1 MADNSLK
8 QYIDVYEEHKALI
21 DSHSAP
27 LMNSLR
33 PAACEAL
40 KNCVLPKKGAENYE
54 HTDLNE
60 ILAPDYGLNLARV
73 PISINPLEAFRCGV
87 PSLSTSLFMLLNDSF
102 AATRAGR
109 DSLPE
114 GVEMCSL
121 PDFCRRHPEVAEK
134 YYGQIAPLSNPIVA
148 LDTMLAQDGVALYV
162 PKGVKVEKT
171 IQLVNVL
178 NNGLPL
184 MAVRR
189 VLVIIEDDAEARVL
203 VCDHTQNPELDFC
216 SIGVVE
222 IFAGKRSRFDWYDM
236 EESTERTSRLNTIY
250 TRLDEE
256 ANVMIDGIT
265 LFNGRT
271 RNEYHGVFTAP
282 HAELHL
288 YGMGIEDE
296 QRRLE
301 TYTHIDH
308 SATDCRTDEL
318 FKYVV
323 EDEAVGSFTGRIYVA
338 HGASGTE
345 AYQANRNIVGS
356 PTARMYS
363 KPQLE
368 IYNDDVKCSHGCAVG
383 QLDEMQ
389 IFYLRS
395 RGIDEAEARLFLKQ
409 AFMADV
415 IDAVSL
421 PELRDRLHVLVERR
435 FAGEKMSCEHC
446 GGSCHPET
454 HPETKEEL

>member
-1 MADNSLK
+1 MAESVLK
-8 QYIDVYEEHKALI
+8 QYIDIYEEHKALI

-27 LMNSLR
+27 VMNR
-33 PAACEAL
+33 RRDAACEAL
-40 KNCVLPKKGAENYE
+40 KTSRLPKKGDENYE
-54 HTDLNE
+54 HTDLHA
-60 ILAPDYGLNLARV
+60 ILEPDYGLNLARI
-73 PISINPLEAFRCGV
+73 PIAVNPIEAFRCGV

-109 DSLPE
+109 ESLPE

-121 PDFCRRHPEVAEK
+121 PDFCRRHPETAEK
-134 YYGQIAPLSNPIVA
+134 YYATLAPLSNPIVA

-189 VLVIIEDDAEARVL
+189 VLVILEEGAEADVL
-203 VCDHTQNPELDFC
+203 VCDHTQNPDLDFC
-216 SIGVVE
+216 SLGVVE
-222 IFAGKRSRFDWYDM
+222 IFAARGSRFGWYDM
-236 EESTERTSRLNTIY
+236 EESTERTARLNSVYVRMEGDAKVT
-250 TRLDEE
+250 
-256 ANVMIDGIT
+256 VDGIT

-271 RNEYHGVFTAP
+271 RNEYNAEFTAP
-282 HAELHL
+282 HAEFHL
-288 YGMGIEDE
+288 YGMGIEDDH
-296 QRRLE
+296 RCLE
-301 TYTHIDH
+301 TYSYINH
-308 SATDCRTDEL
+308 AAPDCHTDEL

-323 EDEAVGSFTGRIYVA
+323 EDEATGSFTGRIYVA

-356 PTARMYS
+356 ETARMYS

-395 RGIDEAEARLFLKQ
+395 RGIDEAEARLLLKQ
-409 AFMADV
+409 AFMSDV
-415 IDAVSL
+415 IDAVAL
-421 PELRDRLHVLVERR
+421 PELRDRLHTLVERR
-435 FAGEKMSCEHC
+435 FAGEKTSCVTC
-446 GGSCHPET
+446 GGACHTE
-454 HPETKEEL
+454 K

>member
-1 MADNSLK
+1 MADNALK
-8 QYIDVYEEHKALI
+8 QYIDVYEAHTALI

-27 LMNSLR
+27 VMNSVR
-33 PAACEAL
+33 PAACAAL
-40 KNCVLPKKGAENYE
+40 KECRLPAKGSENYE
-54 HTDLNE
+54 HTDLSAM
-60 ILAPDYGLNLARV
+60 LSPDYGLNLARI
-73 PISINPLEAFRCGV
+73 PISVNPLEAFRCGV
-87 PSLSTSLFMLLNDSF
+87 PSLSTALFMLLNDSF

-109 DSLPE
+109 EALPE
-114 GVEMCSL
+114 GVEMRSL
-121 PDFCRRHPEVAEK
+121 PDFCRRHPEIAER
-134 YYGQIAPLSNPIVA
+134 YYAKAASLSNPIVA
-148 LDTMLAQDGVALYV
+148 LNTMLAQDGVALYV

-171 IQLVNVL
+171 IQLVNVI

-189 VLVIIEDDAEARVL
+189 VLVILEEEAEAKVL
-203 VCDHTQNPELDFC
+203 VCDHTQNRDLDFC
-216 SIGVVE
+216 ALGVVE
-222 IFAGKRSRFDWYDM
+222 IFAGRNSRFDWYDL
-236 EESTERTSRLNTIY
+236 EESSQKTSRLNAIY
-250 TRLDEE
+250 ARLDEG
-256 ANVMIDGIT
+256 ANVLVDGIT

-271 RNEYHGVFTAP
+271 RNEYFGDFTAP
-282 HAELHL
+282 HGELHF

-301 TYTHIDH
+301 TYSHVNH
-308 SATDCRTDEL
+308 SAPDCHTNEL

-323 EDEAVGSFTGRIYVA
+323 DDEAIGSFTGRIYVA

-389 IFYLRS
+389 IFYMRS
-395 RGIDEAEARLFLKQ
+395 RGIDEATARLLLKQ
-409 AFMADV
+409 AFMTDV
-415 IDAVSL
+415 INAVRL
-421 PELRDRLHVLVERR
+421 PELHDRLLTLVERR
-435 FAGEKMSCEHC
+435 FAGEKMSCETC
-446 GGSCHPET
+446 QGSCHPHE
-454 HPETKEEL
+454 

>member
-1 MADNSLK
+1 MTRNALT
-8 QYIDVYEEHKALI
+8 QYIEIYEEHSALI
-21 DSHSAP
+21 NSHSAP
-27 LMNSLR
+27 VMNDR
-33 PAACEAL
+33 REAACAAL
-40 KNCVLPKKGAENYE
+40 KDTVLPKKGSENYE
-54 HTDLNE
+54 HTDLE
-60 ILAPDYGLNLARV
+60 AILGPDYGLNLARI
-73 PISINPLEAFRCGV
+73 PISVNPLEAFRCGI

-102 AATRAGR
+102 AATRQGR
-109 DSLPE
+109 ESLPE

-121 PDFCRRHPEVAEK
+121 ADFCRRHPDIAEK
-134 YYGQIAPLSNPIVA
+134 HYGRLAHNDNPLVA

-162 PKGVKVEKT
+162 PKGIKVERP
-171 IQLVNVL
+171 IQLVNVI

-189 VLVIIEDDAEARVL
+189 VLVILEEEAEARVL

-216 SIGVVE
+216 ALGTVE
-222 IFAGKRSRFDWYDM
+222 IFSGKRSRFDWYDL
-236 EESTERTSRLNTIY
+236 EESTRRTNRLNSIY
-250 TRLDEE
+250 VRLEDES
-256 ANVMIDGIT
+256 NVLIDGIT
-265 LFNGRT
+265 LFNGTT
-271 RNEYHGVFTAP
+271 RNEYYASFAGRNAH
-282 HAELHL
+282 LSL

-296 QRRLE
+296 TRRLE
-301 TYTHIDH
+301 TYSYINHG
-308 SATDCRTDEL
+308 SPDCHTDEL

-323 EDEAVGSFTGRIYVA
+323 EDEATGSFTGRIYVA

-356 PTARMYS
+356 EKARMYS

-395 RGIDEAEARLFLKQ
+395 RGIGEDEAKLLLKQ

-415 IDAVSL
+415 IDGVRL
-421 PELRDRLHVLVERR
+421 PELRERLHTLVERR
-435 FAGEKMSCEHC
+435 FAGEQMSCESC
-446 GGSCHPET
+446 SGNCHP
-454 HPETKEEL
+454 H